1 MKSIKILALGTFW
14 SLSFSAM
21 AQVVIINAQNSTST
35 LSKGEVEQIFMGKSK
50 SFPGGSP
57 ATPIDNAAARDGFY
71 KALTGKSSDQIKA
84 YWAKLEFTGMG
95 KTPSEAGSG
104 KAVAEQVAKSPGAI
118 GYVDKSE
125 VTPGVKAVL
134 TLQ

>member
-1 MKSIKILALGTFW
+1 MNPRKVLTLGFLLGF
-14 SLSFSAM
+14 SLSGT
-21 AQVVIINAQNSTST
+21 AQVVIVNAQNPTSA
-35 LSKGEVEQIFMGKSK
+35 LSKAEVEQLFTGKSK
-50 SFPGGSP
+50 NFPGGSA
-57 ATPIDNAAARDGFY
+57 ATPVDNAAARESFY
-71 KALTGKSSDQIKA
+71 KSLTGKSSDQIKA

-95 KTPSEAGSG
+95 KAPMEAANG
-104 KAVAEQVAKSPGAI
+104 KAVAEQVAKSPGSI